1 MASYSLDDFVGN
13 GVLRDA
19 LPSLIADGWDDVPTL
34 KMMNARDME
43 DLKLTQNQREALE
56 LRTYLHDRSL
66 MEYADNLE
74 TLGKPLSKLL
84 EISPSLLTSQYGM
97 KRGHV
102 ARFVDRASACGIAA
116 PPMLSSHQRKR
127 TLASRYSI
135 DAGREFSSGHVP
147 RTPKRYENPSPPD
160 SLAGMTPHRAV
171 SPDQSSSESSRSSAF
186 SHSTGEAFK
195 TYSTTGTGENEGKA
209 NKLST
214 QKGIVA
220 AAPAMPRLCGIL
232 KPFEIVDNVTP
243 LSVLEKIPI
252 QKLTPEYRKGVDPWA
267 LGGMKVPPP
276 SRAGELWA
284 KRPTLILCVRR
295 PGCVMC
301 RAEAHQLYARKAMF
315 DAMDIQLVA
324 VFNEYIDSEVRS
336 FWPRYWGGAVA
347 VDKNREFF
355 CALGGGK
362 LLKDNIVTGF
372 FFNPR
377 AIANYK
383 RARATGI
390 ENNRHG
396 EGTVKGGLYIMR
408 PGNGGVAY
416 QFIERNFGDWAPL
429 EEVLDVCSNLQKN
442 SPATP
447 VTHEDFS
454 FDP

>member
-1 MASYSLDDFVGN
+1 M
-13 GVLRDA
+13 
-19 LPSLIADGWDDVPTL
+19 
-34 KMMNARDME
+34 
-43 DLKLTQNQREALE
+43 QEALE

-84 EISPSLLTSQYGM
+84 EISPSLLTSPIWHE
-97 KRGHV
+97 KRSRGTLCRSSICLRESLH
-102 ARFVDRASACGIAA
+102 
-116 PPMLSSHQRKR
+116 PPCCQAIR
-127 TLASRYSI
+127 
-135 DAGREFSSGHVP
+135 GRELLHQDTQLMQISHP
-147 RTPKRYENPSPPD
+147 LNPPAA
-160 SLAGMTPHRAV
+160 LL
-171 SPDQSSSESSRSSAF
+171 SA
-186 SHSTGEAFK
+186 TAPVRLLKPIAQLGLVK
-195 TYSTTGTGENEGKA
+195 TKERA